1 MEAAMRSFFYP
12 ESLAVIGVSVS
23 RLNLGK
29 IILIN
34 NARRGFGGRL
44 YGVGSDEGDV
54 EGVRVFKSVSELPEI
69 PDAAI
74 IITPA
79 ETIPVL
85 LRECGIK
92 GIRHVVIESGGFS
105 EFSKGAGA
113 LEKEVLEIAADFG
126 IKIIGPNCIGTINF
140 EINMMMPFV
149 FFSKDFT
156 VGNVSVI
163 SQSGGVGNTFLHALP
178 DNHIYLNKFVAVGN
192 KLQLDEVDF
201 LTYYLSDPGTSAIVA
216 YLEGF
221 SRGRDFFECAMTAE
235 KPIIV
240 QKSNRSAA
248 SARIAQ
254 SHTTALSSGDDIV
267 DAAFKQAAVIRVE
280 DEEELVSAAKI
291 MQLPPMRGRRVAVLS
306 RSGGHAVISAD
317 ACDKFGF
324 EMIQFPQAFI
334 DKVKSMYK
342 SRVISHQNP
351 LDLGEIFD
359 YTIFINIL
367 REAIALPEVDGVL
380 FNHLYQAEYE
390 AGMSRTFLDSVGM
403 MVNEFNKPVSIAMI
417 SDIDEVV
424 DITKNHPYPTYT
436 SPLKAA
442 HALHVSATYWE
453 RKYFR
458 DHRGNVRSYAVESSI
473 VNRVLEQSSR
483 ESRIPLT
490 DEALSM
496 CSAAGL
502 LPVKGTRISS
512 SGDFDLSDLSFPLA
526 LKLLSRDAS
535 HKSDVGGV
543 KLNIKSRAELETAIL
558 QMRSSIENAP
568 RPITV
573 DGFFVHEMA
582 PSGTEF
588 FVGARRDPAFGP
600 VVLAGMGGIFIEIF
614 KDRAIRL
621 APVTENEAFEML
633 RELKAYPILQ
643 GARGRKGLDIDAL
656 VEVICR
662 ISALVS
668 SHPEISEIDL
678 NPVMVYPR
686 GHGVGIVD
694 ARVYFAEENRV
705 PEYAAR

>member
-1 MEAAMRSFFYP
+1 MRSFFYP
-12 ESLAVIGVSVS
+12 ESLAVIGVSIN

-29 IILIN
+29 IILMN
-34 NARRGFGGRL
+34 NSRRGYRGGL
-44 YGVGSDEGDV
+44 YGVGSEEGEV
-54 EGVRVFKSVSELPEI
+54 EGIGVYKSVSELPEI
-69 PDAAI
+69 PDTAI

-79 ETIPVL
+79 ETIPGI
-85 LRECGIK
+85 LRECGLK
-92 GIRHVVIESGGFS
+92 GVRNVVIESGGFS
-105 EFSKGAGA
+105 EFSKGAGS
-113 LEKEVLEIAADFG
+113 LENEILEIAESFG

-156 VGNVSVI
+156 VGSVSVI

-178 DNHIYLNKFVAVGN
+178 ENHVFLNKFVAVGN

-201 LTYYLSDPGTSAIVA
+201 LSYYLTDPGTSAIVA

-221 SRGRDFFECAMTAE
+221 SRGRAFFDQAMSAE
-235 KPIIV
+235 KPVIV
-240 QKSNRSAA
+240 LKSNRCAA
-248 SARIAQ
+248 SASIAQ

-267 DAAFKQAAVIRVE
+267 DAAFRQAAVIRVE

-291 MQLPPMRGRRVAVLS
+291 VQLPPMRGRRVAVLS

-324 EMIQFPQAFI
+324 EMAPFPVSFI
-334 DKVKSMYK
+334 EKIKSMYK

-367 REAIALPEVDGVL
+367 REALALDEVDGVL
-380 FNHLYQAEYE
+380 FNHLYQSEYE
-390 AGMSRTFLDSVGM
+390 SGMSRTFLDSVVE
-403 MVNEFNKPVSIAMI
+403 MVKEFGKPVSIAMI

-442 HALHVSATYWE
+442 HALNVAATYWE
-453 RKYFR
+453 RKKARNQRGSSYFA
-458 DHRGNVRSYAVESSI
+458 DIDSGI
-473 VNRVLEQSSR
+473 VNGIRNLSADEG
-483 ESRIPLT
+483 RIPLT
-490 DEALSM
+490 DEALRV
-496 CSAAGL
+496 CAAAGL
-502 LPVKGTRISS
+502 SPVRGVRISAT
-512 SGDFDLSDLSFPLA
+512 GEGGEADLSFPLA

-535 HKSDVGGV
+535 HKSDIGGV
-543 KLNIKSRAELETAIL
+543 RLNIESHTELEKAISE
-558 QMRSSIENAP
+558 MRYSVRKHPES
-568 RPITV
+568 ITV

-588 FVGARRDPAFGP
+588 FVGARQDPAFGP

-621 APVTENEAFEML
+621 APVSENEARDML
-633 RELKAYPILQ
+633 SELKAYPILE
-643 GARGRKGLDIDAL
+643 GARGGKPLDIDAL
-656 VEVICR
+656 VEVICK
-662 ISALVS
+662 ISALAAA
-668 SHPEISEIDL
+668 HPEISEIDL

-686 GHGVGIVD
+686 GKGVGIVD
-694 ARVYFAEENRV
+694 SRVFFAGETRV
-705 PEYAAR
+705 PALGRS